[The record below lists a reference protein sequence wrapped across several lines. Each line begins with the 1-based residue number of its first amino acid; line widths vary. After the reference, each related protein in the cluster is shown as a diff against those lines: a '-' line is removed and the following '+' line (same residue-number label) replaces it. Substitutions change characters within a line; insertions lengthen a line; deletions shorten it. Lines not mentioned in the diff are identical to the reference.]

1 MDKNNQTRETVS
13 PEAYK
18 VAIERMLNNIHDA
31 KQLELIYK
39 YVLRLYVYG

>member
-1 MDKNNQTRETVS
+1 MEKNNQRMETVS

-18 VAIERMLNNIHDA
+18 VTVERMLKNIHDA

-39 YVLRLYVYG
+39 YVSRLYIYG

>member
-1 MDKNNQTRETVS
+1 MDKNNQRRETVS

-18 VAIERMLNNIHDA
+18 VTVERMLKNIHDT

-39 YVLRLYVYG
+39 YVGRLYIYG

>member
-1 MDKNNQTRETVS
+1 MDKNNQRRETVS

-18 VAIERMLNNIHDA
+18 VTVERMLKNIHDA

-39 YVLRLYVYG
+39 YVSRLYIYG

>member
-13 PEAYK
+13 PEAHK
-18 VAIERMLNNIHDA
+18 VAIERMLKNIHDE

-39 YVLRLYVYG
+39 YVSRLYIYG